1 MRSFSSVVLLV
12 NELYGVIPMKM
23 GIHSLFIRFFRW
35 NDIKNLASKPIR
47 QVVELDNFLNRI
59 INGDSLYLAKQIP
72 DNSINLII
80 TSPPYYKQRDYGMG
94 IGFGNEDEFSEYIEN
109 LCKLFHECVRML
121 KNDGSIV
128 FNVGDK
134 YEDSSLLL
142 APYRFAIEVLK
153 RESVRL
159 VNNVTWVKLNP
170 TPRQFKRRLVSST
183 EPFFHFVKSDDYY
196 YDIDAFMNHLDRSK
210 KSNGNRSN
218 GNIGKR
224 YFELIDQSSL
234 SDEEKNMARNELIE
248 VIQEVK
254 SGKLDSFR
262 MKIRGIH
269 SQPFGGQEGGRKI
282 QLEKKGF
289 TIIRIHGNSLK
300 RDVIECPVETIK
312 GSKHPAIYPEYI
324 VQQFINMLT
333 KEGDIVLDP
342 FMGSG
347 TTAIACKNLNRYY
360 IGFEINPEYCTY
372 AEERINSVEFQSIM
386 EFY

>member
-1 MRSFSSVVLLV
+1 MIIFENLLDV
-12 NELYGVIPMKM
+12 
-23 GIHSLFIRFFRW
+23 
-35 NDIKNLASKPIR
+35 
-47 QVVELDNFLNRI
+47 I
-59 INGDSLYLAKQIP
+59 INGDSLYLAKEIP

-94 IGFGNEDEFSEYIEN
+94 IGNENEFEEYIEN

-121 KNDGSIV
+121 KDDGSIV

-210 KSNGNRSN
+210 KSNGDRSN

-234 SDEEKNMARNELIE
+234 SDEEKNIARKELIE

-254 SGKLDSFR
+254 TGKLDSFR

-269 SQPFGGQEGGRKI
+269 SQPFGGQEGGRKM

-312 GSKHPAIYPEYI
+312 GNKHPAIYPEYI

-333 KEGDIVLDP
+333 KEGDVVLDP

-347 TTAIACKNLNRYY
+347 TTAIACKNLNRHY
-360 IGFEINPEYCTY
+360 IGFEINPEYCMY